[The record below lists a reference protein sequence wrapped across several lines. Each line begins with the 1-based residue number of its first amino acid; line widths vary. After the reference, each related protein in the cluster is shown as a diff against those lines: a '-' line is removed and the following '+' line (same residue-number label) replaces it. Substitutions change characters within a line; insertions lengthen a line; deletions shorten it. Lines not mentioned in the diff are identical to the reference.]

1 MLLHIAM
8 DISLLASKL
17 QTRSGIMID
26 MWKTGDLSSIWKID
40 NAMSLSISANAGVL

>member
-8 DISLLASKL
+8 EISLLASKL

-26 MWKTGDLSSIWKID
+26 MWETGDLPSIWKID
-40 NAMSLSISANAGVL
+40 NAMSLCISSNAGVL